1 MTDRIFPSQVKVFE
15 FLQSLGV
22 KVSLTKINRDYKKG
36 LLVRTADKQFL
47 EKDVLNYANIL
58 TSQASKNHSQENKT
72 INQESILPDLYYYVQ
87 GSSQKPYTVTFKGE
101 GKKLK
106 ASCTCPAGMRGKLFC
121 KHIAKVLTGDSSSIT
136 EDSDG
141 LDLLA
146 CRAKDSPLLAK
157 AAEYIST
164 HPDQNPKPIY
174 HIKAI
179 KDIIP
184 TVDSILSGTGLWSE
198 YTSQN
203 NVDELS
209 IYMRKTYKNG
219 KPYKNP
225 TLLLYFRYSPILI
238 SSYYDPDIDA
248 FVEEEG
254 GPSSRPYCVDKI
266 SYKKIESACSTFMDR
281 LQNIIKNHTA

>member
-1 MTDRIFPSQVKVFE
+1 MTDRIFPTQVKVFE
-15 FLQSLGV
+15 YLQSLGI

-36 LLVRTADKQFL
+36 LLVRTTDKKFL
-47 EKDVLNYANIL
+47 EKDVLNYANML
-58 TSQASKNHSQENKT
+58 TLQEQKSQIQKDDK
-72 INQESILPDLYYYVQ
+72 INQENIIPDLYYYVQ
-87 GSSQKPYTVTFKGE
+87 GSAQKPYTVTIKGE
-101 GKKLK
+101 GKKLE

-121 KHIAKVLTGDSSSIT
+121 KHIAKLLTGDSSSIT

-141 LDLLA
+141 IELLA
-146 CRAKDSPLLAK
+146 SQAKDSPLLAK

-184 TVDSILSGTGLWSE
+184 TVDSMLSGTGLWSE
-198 YTSQN
+198 YTCQN

-248 FVEEEG
+248 FIEEEG
-254 GPSSRPYCVDKI
+254 GPSSRPYCVDKV
-266 SYKKIESACSTFMDR
+266 SYKKIESACSTFMDK
-281 LQNIIKNHTA
+281 LQAIIKNYTV

>member
-1 MTDRIFPSQVKVFE
+1 MTDRIFPTQVKVFE
-15 FLQSLGV
+15 YLQSLGI

-36 LLVRTADKQFL
+36 LLVRTADKKFL
-47 EKDVLNYANIL
+47 EKDVLNYANML
-58 TSQASKNHSQENKT
+58 TLQEQKSQIQKDDK
-72 INQESILPDLYYYVQ
+72 INQENTIPDLYYYVQ
-87 GSSQKPYTVTFKGE
+87 GSAQKPYTITFKSE
-101 GKKLK
+101 GKKLE

-121 KHIAKVLTGDSSSIT
+121 KHIAKLLTGDSSSIT

-141 LDLLA
+141 IELLA
-146 CRAKDSPLLAK
+146 SRTKDSPLLAK
-157 AAEYIST
+157 AVEYIST
-164 HPDQNPKPIY
+164 HPEQNLKPIY
-174 HIKAI
+174 HIKSI

-184 TVDSILSGTGLWSE
+184 TVDSMLSGTGLWSE

-266 SYKKIESACSTFMDR
+266 SYKKIESACSTFMDK
-281 LQNIIKNHTA
+281 LQNIIKSYTI